1 VDALFPEEEVWIANW
16 FRGHNRR
23 LADIADAE
31 IIVADYFTMDYID
44 SFGVIVLIED
54 LETTF
59 NIRFAELDFQDR
71 RFSTVKGLAEIVRE
85 KKRA

>member
-16 FRGHNRR
+16 FRGHNKR
-23 LADIADAE
+23 LANLADTE
-31 IIVADYFTMDYID
+31 IMGADYFALDYID

-54 LETTF
+54 IETTF

-71 RFSTVKGLAEIVRE
+71 RFSTVEGLAEIVRE